1 MPSVA
6 HSMQTFR
13 LLVANTLI
21 ATVTNNFIWFALT
34 FWVYLE
40 TRSVMA
46 TAIIGGGYMLLFAVS
61 GMFFG
66 TFVDRHPRKTSMLL
80 SSGLS
85 LGGLRARQRRVPGGT
100 RRIAAGSRS
109 PRVLGPGHAGP
120 GRRHRRQSARRRA
133 VDHA

>member
-46 TAIIGGGYMLLFAVS
+46 TAIIGGGYMLLFAIS

-66 TFVDRHPRKTSMLL
+66 TFVDRHPRKTSMML

-85 LGGLRARQRRVPGGT
+85 LGR
-100 RRIAAGSRS
+100 SRS
-109 PRVLGPGHAGP
+109 AASCSWWHPTD
-120 GRRHRRQSARRRA
+120 RHRISATPRSGPWSCWCWPERSPAISAPSRSRPA
-133 VDHA
+133 